1 MFPSAHLE
9 LAVNGVAFA
18 AFIASGQTCVAG
30 TRAIVHESVFEQFVS
45 GLKAKCAS
53 IERRMGSPFNRA
65 SAMGPVISARQL
77 GVVEGLV
84 ADARAKGAEI
94 LCGGQRM
101 RGASPLDGHD
111 LTKGYFYP
119 PTLIVGT
126 SSTPITSTRLW
137 REEAFGPVLVIVPFA
152 TEAEAIALANDSEY
166 GLGSGVW
173 TRDGAQAIRV
183 SEALEVGICW
193 VNTHHRNDASSV
205 WGGVKASGVGRENG
219 HEAFNAYTKTK
230 SVIINYA
237 TEEEGLA
244 MDE

>member
-1 MFPSAHLE
+1 VFPSAHLE

-18 AFIASGQTCVAG
+18 SFIASGQTCVAG
-30 TRAIVHESVFEQFVS
+30 TRILVHSSIFDAFLA
-45 GLKAKCAS
+45 GLKDKCTS
-53 IERRMGSPFNRA
+53 IEHRMGSPFNRE

-77 GVVEGLV
+77 GVVEALV
-84 ADARAKGAEI
+84 ADAKAKGAEI

-101 RGASPLDGHD
+101 SGPSPLDGID
-111 LTKGYFYP
+111 LGKGFFYP

-126 SSTPITSTRLW
+126 SSVAITQTRLW
-137 REEAFGPVLVIVPFA
+137 REEAFGPVLVLVPFD

-166 GLGSGVW
+166 GLGSGIW
-173 TRDGAQAIRV
+173 SRDGAQAIRV
-183 SEALEVGICW
+183 SEQLEVGLCW
-193 VNTHHRNDASSV
+193 VNTHHRNDPSSS

-219 HEAFNAYTKTK
+219 HEAYNAYTKTK

-237 TEEEGLA
+237 TDEEGLA